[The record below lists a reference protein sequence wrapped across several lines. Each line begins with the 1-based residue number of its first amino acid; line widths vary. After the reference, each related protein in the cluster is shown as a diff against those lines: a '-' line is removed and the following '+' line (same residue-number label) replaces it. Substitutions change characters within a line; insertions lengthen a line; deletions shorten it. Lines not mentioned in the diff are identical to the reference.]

1 MVQKELELNPP
12 LSVAPVLQPGAADGF
27 WFSRV
32 VQLTCGYLEA
42 RQVSRYLFVRTNQMD
57 VARDSRY
64 LSNALNGKTTFTTT
78 LAPPMTWGAERPCDP
93 AQGSNIR
100 LD

>member
-1 MVQKELELNPP
+1 
-12 LSVAPVLQPGAADGF
+12 
-27 WFSRV
+27 
-32 VQLTCGYLEA
+32 
-42 RQVSRYLFVRTNQMD
+42 MD